1 MPSIQEEFYIMKNKN
16 IPFNS
21 ASIAGNELLY
31 IKKAINKKHI
41 SGAGEYT
48 YKCNKFLEK
57 TFNLKKSILSTSCTH
72 ALEAVS
78 FLLNIQPGDEIILP
92 SYTFVSTANAFVL
105 NGAKPVF
112 VDIRRDTLNINENL
126 IEPLITKKTKAII
139 PVHYAGVSCEMDKIV
154 EIANKNNLLIIE
166 DNAHGLFGKYKNKF
180 LGTFGTFSTQ
190 SFHETKN
197 ITCGE
202 GGALFINDA
211 KYIKRAEIIF
221 DKGTNRLDFLKK
233 QVNKY
238 SWIDIGSSYRL
249 SDLLAAFL
257 FGQLE
262 NSKKIQNKRKKIW
275 KKYYSLLEKWALIN
289 NVLLPFIPSHCESSY
304 HMFYLIMPNRK
315 SRDKLINWL
324 NKNKINSVFH
334 YIPLHKSKMSKK
346 FGWDRSKCPITIEI
360 SERIIRLPMFYNLK
374 MKKIEYIVEKIL
386 MYQKFT

>member
-1 MPSIQEEFYIMKNKN
+1 MKNKN

-334 YIPLHKSKMSKK
+334 YIPLHKSTMSKK